1 MQTITKS
8 DGGVFWLLHLLIGMS
23 LVSLASITA
32 FQAHAET
39 KLLVLEPWVREA
51 PPKMKIH
58 AAYAEL
64 INKGSKNVV
73 LVSAKSSD
81 YQKVELHLSKVT
93 NGIATMV
100 KQQQISIPAK
110 SSVKMVPGS
119 FHFMLFYPKRSLKVG
134 DEIQLS
140 LEFADGS
147 SKTFLA
153 PVKKAPGM
161 AHKHHHHM
169 GH

>member
-32 FQAHAET
+32 FQARAET

-64 INKGSKNVV
+64 INKGTKNVV